1 MKEESLQQGTI
12 KHSTKIKYLFPFKS
26 KYHNTGINTLGLFLV
41 ILSWLKK
48 KKKKNRNRKKN
59 GDTDMSEWQSY

>member
-1 MKEESLQQGTI
+1 MNEESLQQGTI
-12 KHSTKIKYLFPFKS
+12 KHSTKIKYLFPLKS

-41 ILSWLKK
+41 ILGWLLKK
-48 KKKKNRNRKKN
+48 KKTETEKKN